1 MLSLKLP
8 SSTWLGALVP
18 AEKLKDIVR
27 SLPRGG
33 AGTLAQCFWTAL
45 PLFRQ
50 PLPAL
55 GSNCL
60 NQGRSGRWDKAYIPL
75 WLSSNLTNILMP
87 GLAQWLAS
95 GIAVA
100 VVQVGSCS
108 CNSPPSL
115 GTSICCRCG
124 PKKTKKEKKNKWET
138 EVPVVAQWLT
148 NLTRNHEA
156 VGLTPGL
163 AQWVKDPALL

>member
-87 GLAQWLAS
+87 GLLSGLHLALLWLWCRWA
-95 GIAVA
+95 AVA
-100 VVQVGSCS
+100 ATHPLAWELTYAAGAALKRPKRKRKRNGRQKF
-108 CNSPPSL
+108 PS
-115 GTSICCRCG
+115 
-124 PKKTKKEKKNKWET
+124 
-138 EVPVVAQWLT
+138 WL
-148 NLTRNHEA
+148 N
-156 VGLTPGL
+156 G
-163 AQWVKDPALL
+163 